1 MKDQKRKIILDAAT
15 KLFAEKGFEI
25 TTTREIARAAQI
37 SNAAL
42 YYYFDTK
49 EDILYQI
56 LDDTITTGLELIKR
70 IGTSEKTLKK
80 KLSSI
85 LRMHTRNAVDYNK
98 MKLLVHDQKSL
109 SPEHKKLL
117 DKKQEDYVGFLI
129 RILNNLKKRGEIID
143 INTKV
148 CAFAF
153 FGMVSWAYRW
163 YNPKGRIKP
172 GELSKIFNQIFTKGI
187 FLNSKKLSSLNET

>member
-1 MKDQKRKIILDAAT
+1 
-15 KLFAEKGFEI
+15 
-25 TTTREIARAAQI
+25 
-37 SNAAL
+37 
-42 YYYFDTK
+42 
-49 EDILYQI
+49 
-56 LDDTITTGLELIKR
+56 
-70 IGTSEKTLKK
+70 
-80 KLSSI
+80 
-85 LRMHTRNAVDYNK
+85 
-98 MKLLVHDQKSL
+98 MKLLVHDLKSL
-109 SPEHKKLL
+109 SPKHKKLL

-172 GELSKIFNQIFTKGI
+172 GELSNIFNQIFTKGI
-187 FLNSKKLSSLNET
+187 FSAS

>member
-1 MKDQKRKIILDAAT
+1 MKDQKRKNILDAAT
-15 KLFAEKGFEI
+15 RLFAKKGFEI
-25 TTTREIARAAQI
+25 TTTREISRAAQI

-56 LDDTITTGLELIKR
+56 LDETITTGLELIKR

-172 GELSKIFNQIFTKGI
+172 WELSNIFNQIFTKGI
-187 FLNSKKLSSLNET
+187 FSAS

>member
-1 MKDQKRKIILDAAT
+1 MDFSMKDRKRKIILDAAT
-15 KLFAEKGFEI
+15 KLFAKKGFEI
-25 TTTREIARAAQI
+25 TTTREIARAAHI

-42 YYYFDTK
+42 YYYFDSK
-49 EDILYQI
+49 EDLLYQI

-70 IGTSEKTLKK
+70 IGANQKTPKK

-85 LRMHTRNAVDYNK
+85 LRMHTRTAVDYNK

-109 SPEHKKLL
+109 SPKHKKLL
-117 DKKQEDYVGFLI
+117 DKKQEDYIGFLI
-129 RILNNLKKRGEIID
+129 RILNNLKKTGEIID
-143 INTKV
+143 INTKI

-163 YNPKGRIKP
+163 YNPRGRIKP
-172 GELSKIFNQIFTKGI
+172 SELSNIFNQIFTHGI
-187 FLNSKKLSSLNET
+187 FLNPKKE